1 MTVREFFENGGVV
14 RCESEQED
22 AAVIE
27 HCRDAGLAVFPK
39 HDPKKKY
46 WGLTLFNGH
55 ISGYMVGSPIWEDG
69 TPYNEFLLVCG
80 LSGSVPPLDD
90 LI

>member
-27 HCRDAGLAVFPK
+27 HCRDAGFKVLDS
-39 HDPKKKY
+39 HDPKERY
-46 WGLTLFNGH
+46 WGLTLYAGR
-55 ISGYMVGSPIWEDG
+55 ISGYIVDSCSLAKWHV
-69 TPYNEFLLVCG
+69 LR
-80 LSGSVPPLDD
+80 
-90 LI
+90 

>member
-1 MTVREFFENGGVV
+1 MTVRDFFENGGVV

-27 HCRDAGLAVFPK
+27 HCRDAGLKVLDS
-39 HDPKKKY
+39 HDSKERY
-46 WGLTLFNGH
+46 WGLTLYAGR
-55 ISGYMVGSPIWEDG
+55 ISGFMKGSVAWEHG
-69 TPYNEFLLVCG
+69 TPYDEFLYLCG
-80 LSGSVPPLDD
+80 LRGSIPPLDD

>member
-27 HCRDAGLAVFPK
+27 HCRDAGLK
-39 HDPKKKY
+39 ILNTHDSREKY
-46 WGLTLFNGH
+46 WGLTMYAVRIFGYMAGGVAWRNVTPYASVVH
-55 ISGYMVGSPIWEDG
+55 ISG
-69 TPYNEFLLVCG
+69 LR
-80 LSGSVPPLDD
+80 GSVPPLDD

>member
-1 MTVREFFENGGVV
+1 MTVREFFESGGVV

-27 HCRDAGLAVFPK
+27 LCRDAGFKVLDS
-39 HDPKKKY
+39 HDSKERY
-46 WGLTLFNGH
+46 WGLTLYAGR
-55 ISGYMVGSPIWEDG
+55 ISGYLEGSVAWKHG
-69 TPYNEFLLVCG
+69 TPYDEFLHLCG
-80 LSGSVPPLDD
+80 LGGSIPPLDD

>member
-27 HCRDAGLAVFPK
+27 HCRDAGLK
-39 HDPKKKY
+39 ILNTHDSREKY
-46 WGLTLFNGH
+46 WGLTLYAGR
-55 ISGYMVGSPIWEDG
+55 ISGYMKGSVAWEDG
-69 TPYNEFLLVCG
+69 TPYDEFLHLCG
-80 LSGSVPPLDD
+80 LRGSVPPLDD

>member
-1 MTVREFFENGGVV
+1 MTVREFFESGGVV

-27 HCRDAGLAVFPK
+27 HCRDAGFKVLDS
-39 HDPKKKY
+39 HDPKERY
-46 WGLTLFNGH
+46 WGLTLYAGR
-55 ISGYMVGSPIWEDG
+55 ISGYIVDSAAWRNG
-69 TPYNEFLLVCG
+69 TSYDEFLHLCG
-80 LSGSVPPLDD
+80 LRGSIPPLDD